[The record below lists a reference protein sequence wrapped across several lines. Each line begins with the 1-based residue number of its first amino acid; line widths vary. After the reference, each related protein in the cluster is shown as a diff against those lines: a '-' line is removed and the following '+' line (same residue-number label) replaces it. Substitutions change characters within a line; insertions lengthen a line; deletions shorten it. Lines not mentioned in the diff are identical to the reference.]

1 MSNRNPDEISGP
13 RKPKGSLAMAI
24 NQGLGGPK
32 LAASQQKFQVTN
44 HKFQAN
50 SNLFG
55 IWFL

>member
-1 MSNRNPDEISGP
+1 MSNRKSDEISDP
-13 RKPKGSLAMAI
+13 RKPKVSLAMEI
-24 NQGLGGPK
+24 SQGLGGPK

-55 IWFL
+55 I